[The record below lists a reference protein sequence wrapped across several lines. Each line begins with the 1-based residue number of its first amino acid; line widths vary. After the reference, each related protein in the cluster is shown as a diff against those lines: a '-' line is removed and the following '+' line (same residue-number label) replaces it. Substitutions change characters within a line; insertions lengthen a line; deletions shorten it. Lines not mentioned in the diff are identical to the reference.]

1 MEGPHM
7 ALTESEARVLA
18 ALSLPQF
25 PAALTVRQLC
35 AATGLTAGA
44 ARRALH
50 GLSRTGLALGTRHTP
65 ATWQATHRG
74 RLTIHT
80 PTYRD
85 YLTRNLTVP
94 ETRPRTRR
102 PPPCSQHSRS
112 HLSAQVKT

>member
-1 MEGPHM
+1 M

-18 ALSLPQF
+18 ALARPEF

-50 GLSRTGLALGTRHTP
+50 GLSQTGLALATQHTP
-65 ATWQATHRG
+65 ATWQVTHRG
-74 RLTIHT
+74 RLTIHSA
-80 PTYRD
+80 TYSD
-85 YLTRNLTVP
+85 YLTRH
-94 ETRPRTRR
+94 RR

-112 HLSAQVKT
+112 PLSAQVKT